1 MFKGRI
7 TGLNGLNGFSLLG
20 LPGFELDPPP
30 VVNGITVFDGDS
42 AGLSQSILSDKY
54 YRISTLGKQ
63 FSLTC
68 NFIFLINITHILT
81 VFRSNALVP
90 LFITFT
96 LLPSWI
102 ATCTFWSIV
111 FFLIHFI
118 VFMKKNSF
126 LVYLPFTLATIFCF
140 GPKVIWCLKYLI
152 GVTNSFVLTIKT
164 SILVY
169 TKTLSEVF
177 RFEKYFLYAF
187 SQYIPWSE
195 KSVNLPNK
203 QSLRK

>member
-111 FFLIHFI
+111 FFLIYFI
-118 VFMKKNSF
+118 VFMIKKLFFSLPSIHTRNHLLFWSKSY
-126 LVYLPFTLATIFCF
+126 LVFEILDRRNKFFRPYNQNIDS
-140 GPKVIWCLKYLI
+140 CLYQN
-152 GVTNSFVLTIKT
+152 T
-164 SILVY
+164 
-169 TKTLSEVF
+169 F
-177 RFEKYFLYAF
+177 RGF
-187 SQYIPWSE
+187 
-195 KSVNLPNK
+195 
-203 QSLRK
+203 